1 MSDTLN
7 ISQSYY
13 YQIENDKRKLEYA
26 MAVKISSMF
35 GLKLDDMYYYF
46 KYDLKKIES
55 KRNNKQLSVKFI
67 CNNSEERSNEKVFF
81 V

>member
-67 CNNSEERSNEKVFF
+67 CNNSEEKSNEKVFF

>member
-13 YQIENDKRKLEYA
+13 YKIENDKRKLEYA

>member
-46 KYDLKKIES
+46 KSYLK
-55 KRNNKQLSVKFI
+55 
-67 CNNSEERSNEKVFF
+67 
-81 V
+81 